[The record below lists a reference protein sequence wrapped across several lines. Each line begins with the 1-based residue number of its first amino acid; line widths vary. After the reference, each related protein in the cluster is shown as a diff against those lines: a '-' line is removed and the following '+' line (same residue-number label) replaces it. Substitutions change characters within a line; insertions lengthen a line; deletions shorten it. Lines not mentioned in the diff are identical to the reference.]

1 MVENLVKLHPKPPN
15 IYSINTEPMIQ
26 GYHFNL
32 ASVSESSI
40 LTNLKATKV
49 SKAAV
54 WHNLSGRF
62 LNDGAEF
69 LSKPIGDLCNLSIAS
84 GKVLGFCK
92 KAKLKSLY
100 KKAL

>member
-1 MVENLVKLHPKPPN
+1 
-15 IYSINTEPMIQ
+15 MIQ

-49 SKAAV
+49 SKAAI
-54 WHNLSGRF
+54 WLNLSGRF

-69 LSKPIGDLCNLSIAS
+69 SSKPIGDLCNPSIAS
-84 GKVLGFCK
+84 GKVLDFCK
-92 KAKLKSLY
+92 EAKLKPLY
-100 KKAL
+100 KKAF